1 MQVGITGARGTL
13 GRILQA
19 QLGAAGV
26 RFDCFAGDVCR
37 PEELRAWL
45 LSGGFDAIVHFAAL
59 VPTQSVQANPARAFQ
74 VNVGGTANL
83 LAELGALE
91 KKPWF
96 FYASSSHVYQP
107 QSAPIS
113 ETAPVAP
120 TNPYGL
126 SKRLGEQVV
135 EASATAAGVPYCIGR
150 IFSFYHPTQTGSFL
164 YPSLQRRFATED
176 LARPFRLFG
185 AEDVRDLSLADD
197 LVAHVRALMGKQAT
211 GLVNIGSGRGTKI
224 SDFTQSLAPRRLQ
237 IVNASEGAPTSLVA
251 DTARLRQLLGS

>member
-1 MQVGITGARGTL
+1 V
-13 GRILQA
+13 
-19 QLGAAGV
+19 
-26 RFDCFAGDVCR
+26 
-37 PEELRAWL
+37 
-45 LSGGFDAIVHFAAL
+45 
-59 VPTQSVQANPARAFQ
+59 
-74 VNVGGTANL
+74 
-83 LAELGALE
+83 
-91 KKPWF
+91 
-96 FYASSSHVYQP
+96 
-107 QSAPIS
+107 API
-113 ETAPVAP
+113 
-120 TNPYGL
+120 NPYGL

-164 YPSLQRRFATED
+164 YPSLQRRFASED
-176 LARPFRLFG
+176 LAQPFRLFG

-224 SDFTQSLAPRRLQ
+224 SDFVQSLAPRPLQ